1 MLYTHLSWYFVELNH
16 SGLKIYFFSC
26 WSDLGRLGN
35 GKQLVSLGRQC
46 YSQGTAM
53 HELLHTL
60 GFYHEQSR
68 ADRDEYVDIHY
79 DNIRDGKYDTV
90 RLKQQLF

>member
-1 MLYTHLSWYFVELNH
+1 MLHTQFCCLYVELKCNN
-16 SGLKIYFFSC
+16 LKMHFFSC

-35 GKQLVSLGRQC
+35 GKQLVSLGKQC

-68 ADRDEYVDIHY
+68 ADRDEYVNIHY
-79 DNIRDGKYDTV
+79 DNIRDGK
-90 RLKQQLF
+90 